1 MKVIG
6 FWTPASEEESGDTLV
21 YMLEHATEEA
31 ANASWEAF
39 GQDPKWM
46 RALKAS
52 NANERVFCWSR
63 EQIYG
68 DGRLFLNKIAEGF

>member
-46 RALKAS
+46 GASEAS
-52 NANERVFCWSR
+52 NAK
-63 EQIYG
+63 
-68 DGRLFLNKIAEGF
+68 GRILAGVKSKYMVATDYSSIK

>member
-52 NANERVFCWSR
+52 NANERVFAGVDSKYMVTADYSS
-63 EQIYG
+63 I
-68 DGRLFLNKIAEGF
+68 K